1 MANAVSLS
9 NYTFTGSEK
18 FLVDANVW
26 LYLYGPLN
34 NKNDHG
40 YSKIIPKVY
49 DKTIKLFINDLIIS
63 EFVNKTC
70 RLSYHKY
77 LKKNQLNS
85 NSCDF
90 KKVYRNTQDF
100 KDIYKLTIATIEEDV
115 LTKST
120 YVPVVK
126 DDLFNG
132 ISNLSADD
140 FNDELIVQTAL
151 SQGLSIMTHDRDFH
165 SHPADIS
172 IFYY

>member
-34 NKNDHG
+34 NQYDHG
-40 YSKIIPKVY
+40 YSKIIPKVF
-49 DKTIKLFINDLIIS
+49 DNTIKLFINDLIIS
-63 EFVNKTC
+63 EFVNRTC
-70 RLSYHKY
+70 RLAYNKY
-77 LKKNQLNS
+77 LQKNQLNS
-85 NSCDF
+85 QSCDF

-100 KDIYKLTIATIEEDV
+100 KDIYKLTIETIEQDV
-115 LTKST
+115 LTIST

-151 SQGLSIMTHDRDFH
+151 SQGLSIITHDRDFH
-165 SHPADIS
+165 SHPADVS
-172 IFYY
+172 IFHY